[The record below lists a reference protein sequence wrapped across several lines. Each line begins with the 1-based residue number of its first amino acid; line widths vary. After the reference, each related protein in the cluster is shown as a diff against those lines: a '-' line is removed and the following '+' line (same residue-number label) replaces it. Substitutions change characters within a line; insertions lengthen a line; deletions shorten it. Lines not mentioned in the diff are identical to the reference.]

1 MSIFSTHSELR
12 EINEGSEQIREQQ
25 LRRNNLT
32 REELLEDIRRR
43 EEQRKE
49 QLRELR
55 DKLFLRS

>member
-12 EINEGSEQIREQQ
+12 EINESSEQLREQQ
-25 LRRNNLT
+25 LCRNNLT

-43 EEQRKE
+43 DEQRKE